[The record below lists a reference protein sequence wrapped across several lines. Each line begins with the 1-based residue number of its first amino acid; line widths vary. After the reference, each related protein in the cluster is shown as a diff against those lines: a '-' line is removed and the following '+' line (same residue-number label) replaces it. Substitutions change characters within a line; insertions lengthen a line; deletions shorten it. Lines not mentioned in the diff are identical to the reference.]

1 MHLYPVRRTLTFWRV
16 LCPLLLAVAVLLL
29 FLVGFFRM
37 SGTAEEERQQ
47 ALERAVRKSLVSCY
61 AIEGAYPD
69 SLSYLEEHYGLQIDH
84 SRYVV
89 DYEPF
94 GDNIWPTVQIVRRG
108 GGSPPTAVLMEGGG
122 AG

>member
-1 MHLYPVRRTLTFWRV
+1 MHLYPVRRTRTFWRV

-29 FLVGFFRM
+29 FLFGFFRM

-69 SLSYLEEHYGLQIDH
+69 SLSYLEEHYGCLLYT
-84 SRYVV
+84 SRCV
-89 DYEPF
+89 
-94 GDNIWPTVQIVRRG
+94 
-108 GGSPPTAVLMEGGG
+108 
-122 AG
+122 

>member
-1 MHLYPVRRTLTFWRV
+1 MHLYPVRRTRTFWRV

-29 FLVGFFRM
+29 FLFGFFRM

-84 SRYVV
+84 SGVSWTTSPSATTSGPQSRLSA
-89 DYEPF
+89 
-94 GDNIWPTVQIVRRG
+94 RG

>member
-1 MHLYPVRRTLTFWRV
+1 MHLYPVRRTRTFWRV

-29 FLVGFFRM
+29 FLFGFFRM

-108 GGSPPTAVLMEGGG
+108 GGSPPTAVIMGG

>member
-1 MHLYPVRRTLTFWRV
+1 MHLYPVRRTRTFWRV
-16 LCPLLLAVAVLLL
+16 LCPLLLALAVLLL
-29 FLVGFFRM
+29 FLFGFFRI
-37 SGTAEEERQQ
+37 SGTAQEEQQ
-47 ALERAVRKSLVSCY
+47 HTLERAIRKSLVNCY

-94 GDNIWPTVQIVRRG
+94 GDNIWPTVQVVRRG
-108 GGSPPTAVLMEGGG
+108 GGSHHASVLVEGGETG
-122 AG
+122 

>member
-1 MHLYPVRRTLTFWRV
+1 MHLYPVRRTRTFWRV

-29 FLVGFFRM
+29 FLFGFFRM
-37 SGTAEEERQQ
+37 SGT
-47 ALERAVRKSLVSCY
+47 VRKSLVSCY